1 MHTFSA
7 RKVTQKFDVDGIT
20 SPAEVVNRARL
31 SPGRSGEIF
40 SELGLQL
47 VDLADV
53 LSELG
58 VGGTLA
64 DAG

>member
-1 MHTFSA
+1 MGDTVASL
-7 RKVTQKFDVDGIT
+7 DVRQSLGLLT
-20 SPAEVVNRARL
+20 GLGWV
-31 SPGRSGEIF
+31 PGGSGGIF
-40 SELGLQL
+40 SELGFQG

-58 VGGTLA
+58 VGGALA

>member
-1 MHTFSA
+1 MGDTVASL
-7 RKVTQKFDVDGIT
+7 DVRQSLGLLT
-20 SPAEVVNRARL
+20 GLGWVL
-31 SPGRSGEIF
+31 GGSGEIF
-40 SELGLQL
+40 SELGFQL

-58 VGGTLA
+58 VGGALA

>member
-1 MHTFSA
+1 MCGFLTA
-7 RKVTQKFDVDGIT
+7 QRLNEGIR
-20 SPAEVVNRARL
+20 EIDQLRVVNRARL
-31 SPGRSGEIF
+31 RLGGSGEIF

-47 VDLADV
+47 VNLADV

-58 VGGTLA
+58 VGGALA

>member
-1 MHTFSA
+1 MCDTLASL
-7 RKVTQKFDVDGIT
+7 DVRQSLGSLAGLGWALDG
-20 SPAEVVNRARL
+20 
-31 SPGRSGEIF
+31 SGEII

-58 VGGTLA
+58 VGGALA

>member
-1 MHTFSA
+1 MGDTLASL
-7 RKVTQKFDVDGIT
+7 DVRQSLGLLT
-20 SPAEVVNRARL
+20 GFGWAL
-31 SPGRSGEIF
+31 GGSGEIF

-58 VGGTLA
+58 VGGALA

>member
-1 MHTFSA
+1 MGDTSA
-7 RKVTQKFDVDGIT
+7 SLDGRQSLGLLT
-20 SPAEVVNRARL
+20 GLGRAL
-31 SPGRSGEIF
+31 GGSGEIF

-58 VGGTLA
+58 VGGALA